1 LSAYGASDSEISIAQ
16 TYFQGICANYIP
28 SNPAIVTCA
37 SSVSATVS
45 QTAIPVT
52 TVQVYTTVAVPCT
65 ESTGVSAGFT
75 IPSSYITTT
84 ISTQVVV
91 PQVVF
96 TTYATGSSTGA
107 AVLVTGAPTIGNAG
121 VATGTAAGATVAL
134 TGSSNS
140 SAKATASPTQ
150 QTTNAAGKNGIAF
163 GAVFASIFFA
173 VMIL

>member
-37 SSVSATVS
+37 SSVTATVT

-52 TVQVYTTVAVPCT
+52 TVQVYTTLVVPCT
-65 ESTGVSAGFT
+65 ETTGVSAGFT
-75 IPSSYITTT
+75 IPSSYTTT
-84 ISTQVVV
+84 MISTQVVV

-96 TTYATGSSTGA
+96 ATYTTGTSTGA

-121 VATGTAAGATVAL
+121 VATGTVAGTTVSM
-134 TGSSNS
+134 TGASNGT
-140 SAKATASPTQ
+140 AKATATPTQ

-163 GAVFASIFFA
+163 GAVFASMFFA

>member
-1 LSAYGASDSEISIAQ
+1 LSAYGASDTEISLAQ

-37 SSVSATVS
+37 SSVIATVT
-45 QTAIPVT
+45 QTAVPVT
-52 TVQVYTTVAVPCT
+52 TIQVYTTVEVPCT
-65 ESTGVSAGFT
+65 ETTGVSAGFT
-75 IPSSYITTT
+75 IPSSYTTAT

-96 TTYATGSSTGA
+96 TTYATGTATGA

-121 VATGTAAGATVAL
+121 VATGTAAGTTVAL

-140 SAKATASPTQ
+140 TAKATATPTQ
-150 QTTNAAGKNGIAF
+150 QQTSAAGKNGIAF